1 MKIEF
6 CIIPPSKYSACHASS
21 ICELPNGDLLACCY
35 AGKQEGSSDQV
46 ILGARY
52 DRRSDRWQ
60 DPEIWV
66 DVAHHAAGNP
76 RVFVWSER
84 GEVWLLAPVDYPS
97 PGSWWCS
104 GSTRLF
110 FKRSYDNGRTW
121 TDLEILYEGKGI
133 LGKNKPLIC
142 GSYCLLPVE
151 QEETWSAKFLLSEDG
166 GKTWSLHGDLGVEA
180 GAHLIQPTVVELA
193 DGTLLAYMRSQEDR
207 IFKSTSRDP
216 GKSWSKAEATS
227 LPNNNSGI
235 DMVRLRSGILA
246 LVYNPTPTMRR
257 MDKLDPRWPAT
268 MPVGF
273 DAWGPRTPL
282 EIALSTDEGK
292 NWPHRVMLEK
302 GPGVFSYPAIIQ
314 ETDGMI
320 HITYTHLRKA
330 ICHVRMTEEE
340 ILRE

>member
-1 MKIEF
+1 MKVEF
-6 CIIPPSKYSACHASS
+6 CITPPSKYPTCHASS
-21 ICELPNGDLLACCY
+21 ICELADGDLLACCY
-35 AGKQEGSSDQV
+35 AGKQEGSPDSV
-46 ILGARY
+46 VLGARY
-52 DRRSDRWQ
+52 DRGSGRWQ

-76 RVFVWSER
+76 RVFVGPER
-84 GEVWLLAPVDYPS
+84 GEVWLVAPIDYPS
-97 PGSWWCS
+97 PGIGWCH
-104 GSTRLF
+104 GATRLF
-110 FKRSYDNGRTW
+110 FKRSYDSGRTW

-151 QEETWSAKFLLSEDG
+151 QEEKDIAKFLLSEDG

-180 GAHLIQPTVVELA
+180 GARLEQPTVVELA

-207 IFKSTSRDP
+207 IFKSTSRDR
-216 GKSWSKAEATS
+216 GKSWSRAEATP

-235 DMVRLRSGILA
+235 DMVRLRSGNLA
-246 LVYNPTPTMRR
+246 LVYNPTSKDNPT
-257 MDKLDPRWPAT
+257 
-268 MPVGF
+268 
-273 DAWGPRTPL
+273 AWGGPRTPL

-292 NWPHRVMLEK
+292 NWPHRVTLEE
-302 GPGVFSYPAIIQ
+302 GPGEFSYPAIIQ
-314 ETDGMI
+314 GTDGMI

-330 ICHVRMTEEE
+330 IRHVRMTEED